1 MNSSVMLMLAIAFA
15 HLRVRVRQTIIA
27 IAGVAV
33 GVGFFLAV
41 SAMMIGSQT
50 DFIRTLVD
58 SAPHI
63 IVRDE
68 QRQAP
73 EQPAAQRFPD
83 AAVEYHGLRMRDEVR
98 GLRNWSAML
107 ADLRSERGV
116 IAAAALQGG
125 VAVRFA
131 GRSEAVSLA
140 GVDPRIEDSIVK
152 INEDLI
158 GGTLANLENVQSG
171 IIISK
176 EAGER
181 LNVKLGDTVL
191 VSASS
196 GVLQRARIVAFIDS
210 DARAGTQNA
219 AYALLRTAQVLFA
232 RPNIVNQL
240 HVRVANPEDAER
252 LAAAMEARWG
262 YKWESWQE
270 RSRDILNALVVR
282 NIIMY
287 AVGSAILLVASF
299 GVYTVISTNV
309 AEKRRD
315 IAILRAIGFSDGDV
329 TGVFLIEGIALGL
342 IGGVIGFALGTGLME
357 ALAATPFKIEGKV
370 YHIPLDRG
378 VHQYLIAGAV
388 SLSAAVAAAFSPA
401 RRAALLNPVDILR
414 GAA

>member
-1 MNSSVMLMLAIAFA
+1 MNGSVMLMLAIAFA

-107 ADLRSERGV
+107 GDLRSERGV

-299 GVYTVISTNV
+299 GVCRGEAARYRHSPCNWVFRWGCYGRFPH
-309 AEKRRD
+309 RRHRLGLD
-315 IAILRAIGFSDGDV
+315 RRCYWLRAGDRADGSPGGD
-329 TGVFLIEGIALGL
+329 ALQ
-342 IGGVIGFALGTGLME
+342 
-357 ALAATPFKIEGKV
+357 
-370 YHIPLDRG
+370 D
-378 VHQYLIAGAV
+378 
-388 SLSAAVAAAFSPA
+388 
-401 RRAALLNPVDILR
+401 
-414 GAA
+414 

>member
-1 MNSSVMLMLAIAFA
+1 
-15 HLRVRVRQTIIA
+15 
-27 IAGVAV
+27 
-33 GVGFFLAV
+33 
-41 SAMMIGSQT
+41 
-50 DFIRTLVD
+50 
-58 SAPHI
+58 
-63 IVRDE
+63 
-68 QRQAP
+68 
-73 EQPAAQRFPD
+73 
-83 AAVEYHGLRMRDEVR
+83 
-98 GLRNWSAML
+98 
-107 ADLRSERGV
+107 
-116 IAAAALQGG
+116 
-125 VAVRFA
+125 
-131 GRSEAVSLA
+131 
-140 GVDPRIEDSIVK
+140 
-152 INEDLI
+152 
-158 GGTLANLENVQSG
+158 
-171 IIISK
+171 
-176 EAGER
+176 
-181 LNVKLGDTVL
+181 
-191 VSASS
+191 
-196 GVLQRARIVAFIDS
+196 
-210 DARAGTQNA
+210 
-219 AYALLRTAQVLFA
+219 
-232 RPNIVNQL
+232 VNQL

-342 IGGVIGFALGTGLME
+342 IGGVIGFVLGTGLME